1 MNNISASLK
10 KFMGNKNTVT
20 ILGVLVCIV
29 ILIVGYNRTINSQIK
44 LTQVPYA
51 TQTIQPKTL
60 ITSDM
65 VGTMSV
71 PEAFIKVGE
80 YYKTESQI
88 VGKYSNYNTVIAQG
102 SLFYKDLVTEE
113 QYMPD
118 SYMYNIESGYTA
130 VLLKVDMASTYA
142 NSMMPGNYINLYFKA
157 LLPADENEDSEA
169 DSDTIIFGKFLSNVE
184 ILAVKDSKGQHVFET
199 TEEVRT
205 PAYMIFALKE
215 DQHLLLRKATYL
227 QSKYSVEILL
237 VPNTEDLDDDTTVEL
252 SSADIEEFINKRTKM
267 VDVSNLPS
275 TEDLIIGGGDINLNG
290 NVNTNTNDEN
300 NENE

>member
-1 MNNISASLK
+1 M
-10 KFMGNKNTVT
+10 
-20 ILGVLVCIV
+20 LVCIV

-60 ITSDM
+60 ITADM

-113 QYMPD
+113 QYLPD

-215 DQHLLLRKATYL
+215 NQHLLLRKATYL
-227 QSKYSVEILL
+227 QSKYSVNILL

-290 NVNTNTNDEN
+290 NTNNNNSNDNENNNDE
-300 NENE
+300 